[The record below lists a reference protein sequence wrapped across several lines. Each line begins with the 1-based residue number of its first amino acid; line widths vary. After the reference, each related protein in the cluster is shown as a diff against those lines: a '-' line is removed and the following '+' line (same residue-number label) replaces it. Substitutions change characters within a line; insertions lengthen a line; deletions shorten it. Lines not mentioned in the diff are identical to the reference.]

1 MSSRGG
7 LLLLAS
13 SNENERDEQIR
24 KEGDRRIGDGL
35 MDDIGL
41 GLG

>member
-24 KEGDRRIGDGL
+24 KGIGDGL
-35 MDDIGL
+35 MDDIDL